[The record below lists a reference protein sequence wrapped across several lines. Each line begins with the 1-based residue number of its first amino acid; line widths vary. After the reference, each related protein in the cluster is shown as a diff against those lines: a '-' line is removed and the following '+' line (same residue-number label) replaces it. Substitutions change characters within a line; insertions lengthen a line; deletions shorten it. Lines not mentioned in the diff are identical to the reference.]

1 METWKLQLLVMHVE
15 IDFCKLNEATFL
27 GRNITHPGYGT
38 SDSTWQ
44 YLSFYVQYNKLKSST
59 LWASNLSAI

>member
-1 METWKLQLLVMHVE
+1 MHVE

-59 LWASNLSAI
+59 L